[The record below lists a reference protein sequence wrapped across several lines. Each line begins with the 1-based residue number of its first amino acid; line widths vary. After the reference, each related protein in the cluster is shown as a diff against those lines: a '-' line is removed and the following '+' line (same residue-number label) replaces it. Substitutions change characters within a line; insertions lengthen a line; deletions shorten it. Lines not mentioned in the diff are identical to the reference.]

1 MPTHAQKVW
10 RNFNCKT
17 LADYHDLYVLT
28 DVLLLTDVFENFRSL
43 SMEKYGLDPA
53 QYKTAPALS
62 WDALLKKTGV
72 ELELLTDIDMHL
84 FVESGMRGGISQ
96 ASKRY
101 ARANNPRVEGYD
113 PQKPTTHIMYLDANN
128 LYGCAMSMPLPKGG
142 FKWKTVM
149 PTEEQILKKKE
160 KAKQGWILEV
170 DLEYPAH
177 LHADHNSYPLAPEK
191 KAVEEEWLSPYQKRL
206 MKELGIKHSKEKKML
221 LTLQDKTHYVTHYRN
236 LQFYLKQ
243 GMRLK
248 KVHKVLEFDQEPW
261 MEPYVRMNTE
271 LRKKAKSKFEKDFFK
286 LMVNSVFGK
295 TMENLRNRVD
305 IRVVRSAEREK
316 VSKLTASPLYERF
329 KLFANDMAGIEM
341 SKSKLYL
348 NKPIYAGMTI
358 LDNSKIVMYD
368 FFYNVLRARYGRKC
382 ELLYTDT
389 DSLLLEVE
397 TEDFYSDMAERMDLY
412 DTSDYPADHPLH
424 SDVNKKV
431 LGKMKD
437 EFAGVPIEEVV
448 CLRAKAYSIKRVPE
462 MTEYELKK
470 KQEIESLKSKMTA
483 AQLEEKLEELEK
495 NKMKNIKKAKGVKK
509 CVIKKEMTHETFK
522 ETLFERKQQEHEMRI
537 LRSEKATRSLEVK
550 VKKTSLSPMD
560 TKRWIEEDGVQT
572 KAYGHTTDGA
582 FEGAAQWDVWAAR
595 RAELEAMLSELL
607 EE

>member
-1 MPTHAQKVW
+1 
-10 RNFNCKT
+10 
-17 LADYHDLYVLT
+17 
-28 DVLLLTDVFENFRSL
+28 
-43 SMEKYGLDPA
+43 
-53 QYKTAPALS
+53 
-62 WDALLKKTGV
+62 
-72 ELELLTDIDMHL
+72 
-84 FVESGMRGGISQ
+84 
-96 ASKRY
+96 
-101 ARANNPRVEGYD
+101 
-113 PQKPTTHIMYLDANN
+113 MYLDANN

-348 NKPIYAGMTI
+348 NKPI
-358 LDNSKIVMYD
+358 
-368 FFYNVLRARYGRKC
+368 
-382 ELLYTDT
+382 
-389 DSLLLEVE
+389 
-397 TEDFYSDMAERMDLY
+397 
-412 DTSDYPADHPLH
+412 
-424 SDVNKKV
+424 
-431 LGKMKD
+431 
-437 EFAGVPIEEVV
+437 
-448 CLRAKAYSIKRVPE
+448 
-462 MTEYELKK
+462 
-470 KQEIESLKSKMTA
+470 
-483 AQLEEKLEELEK
+483 
-495 NKMKNIKKAKGVKK
+495 
-509 CVIKKEMTHETFK
+509 
-522 ETLFERKQQEHEMRI
+522 
-537 LRSEKATRSLEVK
+537 
-550 VKKTSLSPMD
+550 
-560 TKRWIEEDGVQT
+560 
-572 KAYGHTTDGA
+572 
-582 FEGAAQWDVWAAR
+582 
-595 RAELEAMLSELL
+595 
-607 EE
+607 

>member
-1 MPTHAQKVW
+1 MDSWERFEETCLPSKEKFLSKLSGEHITEKEYAHAQKVW

-206 MKELGIKHSKEKKML
+206 MRELGIKHSKEKKML

-348 NKPIYAGMTI
+348 NKPI
-358 LDNSKIVMYD
+358 
-368 FFYNVLRARYGRKC
+368 
-382 ELLYTDT
+382 
-389 DSLLLEVE
+389 
-397 TEDFYSDMAERMDLY
+397 
-412 DTSDYPADHPLH
+412 
-424 SDVNKKV
+424 
-431 LGKMKD
+431 
-437 EFAGVPIEEVV
+437 
-448 CLRAKAYSIKRVPE
+448 
-462 MTEYELKK
+462 
-470 KQEIESLKSKMTA
+470 
-483 AQLEEKLEELEK
+483 
-495 NKMKNIKKAKGVKK
+495 
-509 CVIKKEMTHETFK
+509 
-522 ETLFERKQQEHEMRI
+522 
-537 LRSEKATRSLEVK
+537 
-550 VKKTSLSPMD
+550 
-560 TKRWIEEDGVQT
+560 
-572 KAYGHTTDGA
+572 
-582 FEGAAQWDVWAAR
+582 
-595 RAELEAMLSELL
+595 
-607 EE
+607 